1 MRVVKLIMSKFNV
14 WAADDPPYVG
24 NVMLENFFKVTF
36 LENVK
41 HIPSDLVTRPRF
53 SSIYLFISVNSSY
66 VLRRVT
72 GMLCT
77 K

>member
-14 WAADDPPYVG
+14 WAADHPPYVG
-24 NVMLENFFKVTF
+24 NVMLENFKVTF

-41 HIPSDLVTRPRF
+41 HIPSYLVTRPRF